1 MAPTLLLI
9 NPAMAVDAG
18 ASEPLCAD
26 DTVTRAGSPGGT
38 GARQGRRKRR
48 LTHAGGAISMEP
60 LALAYVAA
68 LTPPHWQVRIV
79 DEVAEELPDDLEPDL
94 VALTSLTITVP
105 RAYEIALRFR
115 QKGVPVVLGGAH
127 ATLVPDEA
135 QQYVDVVYQG
145 EAESSWPALIADFE
159 AGNLKPRYNGG
170 ATSSDGGA
178 PSPRSGTEYPLQ
190 NLPLPRRSAY
200 SRSYV
205 LQLVSASRGC
215 VYRCEFCSLWKMEG
229 GRYRARPPLD
239 VVDELATTTR
249 RPILFTD
256 ENVFVDREWALSL
269 FREIARRGVRRSFA
283 VQASLDVARDDEMLV
298 ALKESGCMTVLVGL
312 ESLNEE
318 SLRFMRK
325 GVNLKI
331 GVDHYAECIQR
342 IHDRGLAMSGTFI
355 FGYDGDGP
363 DTFQRTVDFVLETGL
378 DIAHFGLLT
387 PIPGT
392 DLYDRLARQERLLYT
407 HFPEDYSR
415 YDLSTAVFVPSRMTP
430 EQLEEGL
437 AWAARAVGSLGVTMR
452 RTWRT
457 WRATGSLL
465 MAGLALGWNRTGLYR
480 RVVDGTSHQSTTR
493 KQGEWTA

>member
-1 MAPTLLLI
+1 
-9 NPAMAVDAG
+9 V
-18 ASEPLCAD
+18 
-26 DTVTRAGSPGGT
+26 
-38 GARQGRRKRR
+38 
-48 LTHAGGAISMEP
+48 HAGGAISMEP

-105 RAYEIALRFR
+105 RAYEIARHYR
-115 QKGVPVVLGGAH
+115 QQGVPVVLGGVH

-145 EAESSWPALIADFE
+145 EAESSWPALVADFE
-159 AGNLKPRYNGG
+159 GGRLKPRYNGG
-170 ATSSDGGA
+170 ATSSGEKD
-178 PSPRSGTEYPLQ
+178 PSLRSERGYQLR
-190 NLPLPRRSAY
+190 NLPVPRRSAY
-200 SRSYV
+200 GRSYL

-215 VYRCEFCSLWKMEG
+215 VYRCEFCTLWKMEG
-229 GRYRARPPLD
+229 GRYRVRPPLE
-239 VVDELATTTR
+239 VVDELATTARR
-249 RPILFTD
+249 RPVLFTD
-256 ENVFVDREWALSL
+256 ENVFVDREWALAL
-269 FREIARRGVRRSFA
+269 FREIARRGIRRSFA
-283 VQASLDVARDDEMLV
+283 VQASLDVAGDDEMLV

-318 SLRFMRK
+318 SLRAMRK
-325 GVNLKI
+325 GVNLRI
-331 GVDHYAECIQR
+331 GVDHYAESIR
-342 IHDRGLAMSGTFI
+342 RLHDRGLAVSGTFI

-363 DTFQRTVDFVLETGL
+363 DTFRRTVDFVLETGL

-392 DLYDRLARQERLLYT
+392 DLYDRLAREDRLLYT
-407 HFPEDYSR
+407 HFPGDYSR
-415 YDLSTAVFVPSRMTP
+415 YDLRTAVFRPARMTP

-437 AWAARAVGSLGVTMR
+437 ASAAQAVGSVGVIVR

-465 MAGLALGWNRTGLYR
+465 MAALALGWNRTGLYR
-480 RVVDGTSHQSTTR
+480 RILDGTSQQATTLPR
-493 KQGEWTA
+493 GEQTT

>member
-9 NPAMAVDAG
+9 NPAMDAG
-18 ASEPLCAD
+18 NGAKVPAALPGDCS
-26 DTVTRAGSPGGT
+26 RAVGRGGT
-38 GARQGRRKRR
+38 RRGRRRPA
-48 LTHAGGAISMEP
+48 HAGGAISMEP

-79 DEVAEELPDDLEPDL
+79 DEVEEDLPDGLKPDL
-94 VALTSLTITVP
+94 VALTALTISVP
-105 RAYEIALRFR
+105 RAYEIAQHYR
-115 QKGVPVVLGGAH
+115 QQGVPVVLGGVH

-135 QQYVDVVYQG
+135 QRYVDVVYQG

-159 AGNLKPRYNGG
+159 AGKLKARYNGG
-170 ATSSDGGA
+170 AISGGGEDG
-178 PSPRSGTEYPLQ
+178 SPRARNVCRLE

-200 SRSYV
+200 GRSYL

-215 VYRCEFCSLWKMEG
+215 VYRCEFCSLWKMEAG
-229 GRYRARPPLD
+229 QYRARPPLD
-239 VVDELATTTR
+239 VVAELATTSR

-256 ENVFVDREWALSL
+256 ENVFVDREWALAL

-283 VQASLDVARDDEMLV
+283 VQASLDVASDDEMLA

-318 SLRFMRK
+318 SLRLMRK

-331 GVDHYAECIQR
+331 GVAGYADSIRRLHQ
-342 IHDRGLAMSGTFI
+342 RGLAVSGTFI

-363 DTFQRTVDFVLETGL
+363 DTFRRTVDFVLETGL

-392 DLYDRLARQERLLYT
+392 DLYDRLAREDRLLYT
-407 HFPEDYSR
+407 DFPGDYSR
-415 YDLSTAVFVPSRMTP
+415 YDLRTAVFRPARMTP
-430 EQLEEGL
+430 EELEAGL
-437 AWAARAVGSLGVTMR
+437 AWAARAVGSLGVTVR

-457 WRATGSLL
+457 WRSTGSLL
-465 MAGLALGWNRTGLYR
+465 MAALALGWNRTGLYR
-480 RVVDGTSHQSTTR
+480 RVLDGRSHKAATQL
-493 KQGEWTA
+493 QGE

>member
-200 SRSYV
+200 S
-205 LQLVSASRGC
+205 
-215 VYRCEFCSLWKMEG
+215 
-229 GRYRARPPLD
+229 
-239 VVDELATTTR
+239 
-249 RPILFTD
+249 
-256 ENVFVDREWALSL
+256 LSL
-269 FREIARRGVRRSFA
+269 
-283 VQASLDVARDDEMLV
+283 
-298 ALKESGCMTVLVGL
+298 
-312 ESLNEE
+312 
-318 SLRFMRK
+318 
-325 GVNLKI
+325 
-331 GVDHYAECIQR
+331 
-342 IHDRGLAMSGTFI
+342 IHI
-355 FGYDGDGP
+355 
-363 DTFQRTVDFVLETGL
+363 
-378 DIAHFGLLT
+378 
-387 PIPGT
+387 
-392 DLYDRLARQERLLYT
+392 
-407 HFPEDYSR
+407 
-415 YDLSTAVFVPSRMTP
+415 
-430 EQLEEGL
+430 
-437 AWAARAVGSLGVTMR
+437 
-452 RTWRT
+452 
-457 WRATGSLL
+457 
-465 MAGLALGWNRTGLYR
+465 
-480 RVVDGTSHQSTTR
+480 
-493 KQGEWTA
+493 